1 MNREP
6 LRRITDAE
14 IESYRQD
21 GAVCLRGLFDRDWIE
36 ALARD
41 IDADMAAPGPMVRI
55 NTPAGNP
62 GLFFVDFQLW
72 RRWPACREF
81 ALDSPAAA
89 IAAALTG
96 SETISYYHDHLLV
109 KEPGTIEPTPWHH
122 DQPYYPVDGEQVV
135 SLWLPLDPVARETSV
150 EYVKGSHRWGRWFQP
165 RFFKNA
171 TDLHVSDPRF
181 EPVPDIDAARE
192 RYELLGWSLEPGDCI
207 AFHGLTLHGAPGN
220 ASLTRRRRAYSTR
233 WLGGDTRY
241 AQRVGQISPPIEGH
255 GLVPGDRMEGP
266 LFPRVWP
273 RSPVPG

>member
-6 LRRITDAE
+6 LRPITGDE
-14 IESYRQD
+14 IARYRED
-21 GAVCLRGLFDRDWIE
+21 GAVCLRGMFDGDWIA

-41 IDADMAAPGPMVRI
+41 VDADMAAPGPMVRI

-72 RRWPACREF
+72 QRWPACREF
-81 ALDSPAAA
+81 ALHSPGAA

-96 SETISYYHDHLLV
+96 SATIAYYHDHLLV
-109 KEPGTIEPTPWHH
+109 KEPGTLEPTPWHH
-122 DQPYYPVDGEQVV
+122 DQPYYPVDGDQVI

-165 RFFKNA
+165 RFFKQA
-171 TDLHVSDPRF
+171 VDLAVADPRF
-181 EPVPDIDAARE
+181 EPVPDVEKE
-192 RYELLGWSLEPGDCI
+192 RGRHELLGWSLEPGDAI

-220 ASLTRRRRAYSTR
+220 ASLARRRRAYSTR
-233 WLGGDTRY
+233 WLGADTRY
-241 AQRVGQISPPIEGH
+241 AKRAGQVSPPIEGH
-255 GLVPGDRMEGP
+255 GLSPGDKMECA

-273 RSPVPG
+273 RAAA